1 MPSIF
6 GQIEAVEKGIKACRT
21 HIERIDRS
29 LREKNLADNE
39 RLSFLDCQD
48 RLRKQIKKH
57 EKELTALQYEN
68 IKNELKDYGGS
79 DPTKPIY
86 LALKGVVF
94 DVSTR
99 REFYGKNAVYNRLV
113 GRDSTNA
120 VAKMSLHETD
130 VSKAHDISDLSE
142 TQLKDLE
149 QIFHQVY
156 LAKYPIVGFMD
167 YLLSVEEFAKQIKPQ
182 DEL

>member
-1 MPSIF
+1 MTTTIIF
-6 GQIEAVEKGIKACRT
+6 LFLSVVATEKIPIPYNIIRDFKGIVPVK
-21 HIERIDRS
+21 I
-29 LREKNLADNE
+29 
-39 RLSFLDCQD
+39 F
-48 RLRKQIKKH
+48 
-57 EKELTALQYEN
+57 TA
-68 IKNELKDYGGS
+68 NELKDYGGA

-149 QIFHQVY
+149 EIFHQVY